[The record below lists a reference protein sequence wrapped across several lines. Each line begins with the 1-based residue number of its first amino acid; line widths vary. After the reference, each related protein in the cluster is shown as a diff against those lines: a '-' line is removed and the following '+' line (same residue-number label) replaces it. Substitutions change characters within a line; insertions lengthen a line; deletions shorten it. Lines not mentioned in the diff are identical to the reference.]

1 MNKLTSTILNTL
13 KPLFELHGNIE
24 LIIAYS
30 GGIDSQVLLHA
41 LVQLK
46 QNKLIS
52 NEITVCHVN
61 HGLSDNAECWQKL
74 AEQECT
80 KLSVNLV
87 VKRVNLQSKAQ
98 QSLEALARDARY
110 NALKTLRDKKSI
122 VLTGHHSDDQSE
134 TFLLALKRGAGLK
147 GLSAMS
153 VQTPLGQHL
162 LVRPLLSVSRQEI
175 EDYAK
180 THLLS
185 WVEDE
190 SNLDTCFDRNFI
202 RQEIIPLLRERW
214 PSINNTINR
223 SASHCLAG
231 QELLDELG
239 EQDLTVCK
247 AGETSLY
254 IHALMALSPARFN
267 NLIRFFM
274 AQQDCLMPST
284 EQVKQVRQQLLAD
297 EDKNPQIKVAEQVFR
312 RFRNTL
318 FLTPEYNDI
327 SDWQGQVELLQDAL
341 SLSNKVLVLPDNL
354 GELVFNI
361 NTVTS
366 SNQCTNKNKPL
377 PRISLPKQ
385 GQQVSVRFCHENP
398 KCLPHFR
405 QHSRTVKKVLQ
416 ELNIAP
422 WQRKRIAFLYYDN
435 ELVAAI
441 GHFICQPF
449 IESDPKLGMRI
460 EHSNTKSIKLFPT
473 QRELKGLEARH

>member
-1 MNKLTSTILNTL
+1 MNIITSALQNTL
-13 KPLFELHGNIE
+13 KTLFETHGNIE
-24 LIIAYS
+24 LIVAYS

-46 QNKLIS
+46 QNKIIN

-61 HGLSDNAECWQKL
+61 HGLSGNAERWQKL
-74 AEQECT
+74 AEQECI
-80 KLSVNLV
+80 KLSVNLI
-87 VKRVNLQSKAQ
+87 VKRVNVRSKAQ

-110 NALKTLRDKKSI
+110 NALKSLREKKSV

-153 VQTPLGQHL
+153 VQTQLDQHL
-162 LVRPLLSVSRQEI
+162 LVRPLLNVARQEI
-175 EDYAK
+175 ENYAEN
-180 THLLS
+180 HQLS

-202 RQEIIPLLRERW
+202 RQKIIPLLRERW

-231 QELLDELG
+231 QELLDELA

-247 AGETSLY
+247 TGDSGL
-254 IHALMALSPARFN
+254 HVSALTTLSPARFN

-274 AQQDCLMPST
+274 AQQGCLMPST
-284 EQVKQVRQQLLAD
+284 EQVNQVRLQLQAD
-297 EDKNPQIKVAEQVFR
+297 EDKSPQIKVAEQVFR
-312 RFRNTL
+312 RFKNTL
-318 FLTPEYNDI
+318 FLTPEYSDI
-327 SDWQGQVELLQDAL
+327 SNWQGQVDLFQDTL
-341 SLSNKVLVLPDNL
+341 MFGNNVLVLPDNL
-354 GELVFNI
+354 GELSFNTNVVI
-361 NTVTS
+361 NTDS
-366 SNQCTNKNKPL
+366 RTNL
-377 PRISLPKQ
+377 PRISLPML

-449 IESDPKLGMRI
+449 IESDPKLGMQI
-460 EHSNTKSIKLFPT
+460 DHAKLT
-473 QRELKGLEARH
+473 S

>member
-1 MNKLTSTILNTL
+1 MNHITSALHHSL
-13 KPLFELHGNIE
+13 KNLFEVHGNIE

-46 QNKLIS
+46 QKKLIS
-52 NEITVCHVN
+52 NKITVCHVN
-61 HGLSDNAECWQKL
+61 HGLSDNAQSWQKL
-74 AEQECT
+74 AEQECS
-80 KLSVNLV
+80 KLSVKLV
-87 VKRVNLQSKAQ
+87 VKCVNVQGKAQ
-98 QSLEALARDARY
+98 HSLEALARDARY
-110 NALKTLRDKKSI
+110 SALKSLRDEKSI

-153 VQTPLGQHL
+153 EQTTLGQHL

-175 EDYAK
+175 EGYAK
-180 THLLS
+180 THQLT

-202 RQEIIPLLRERW
+202 RQKIMPLLRERW

-223 SASHCLAG
+223 SASHCLSG
-231 QELLDELG
+231 QALLDELG
-239 EQDLTVCK
+239 AQDLILCK
-247 AGETSLY
+247 ASDMSL
-254 IHALMALSPARFN
+254 HVDVLMALSPARFN

-274 AQQDCLMPST
+274 TQQNYLMPST
-284 EQVKQVRQQLLAD
+284 EQLSQVRQQLLAE
-297 EDKNPQIKVAEQVFR
+297 EDKNPQIKVAQHVFR
-312 RFRNTL
+312 RYKNTL
-318 FLTPEYNDI
+318 FLTPEFTDI
-327 SDWQGQVELLQDAL
+327 SDWHQQVDLFKGSLLVENA
-341 SLSNKVLVLPDNL
+341 VLELPDNL
-354 GELVFNI
+354 GELDFTTNAV
-361 NTVTS
+361 
-366 SNQCTNKNKPL
+366 SNPSLSTKL
-377 PRISLPKQ
+377 PHISLPEY
-385 GQQVSVRFCHENP
+385 GQRVSVRFRHENP

-441 GHFICQPF
+441 GHFICQPY
-449 IESDPKLGMRI
+449 IETNPKLGMQI
-460 EHSNTKSIKLFPT
+460 YQTK
-473 QRELKGLEARH
+473 

>member
-1 MNKLTSTILNTL
+1 MNIITSALQNTL
-13 KPLFELHGNIE
+13 KTLFETHGNIE

-46 QNKLIS
+46 QNKLIN

-61 HGLSDNAECWQKL
+61 HGLSGNAERWQKL
-74 AEQECT
+74 AEQECI
-80 KLSVNLV
+80 KLSVNLI
-87 VKRVNLQSKAQ
+87 VKRVNVRSKAQ

-110 NALKTLRDKKSI
+110 NALKSLRDKKSV

-153 VQTPLGQHL
+153 VQTKLGQHL
-162 LVRPLLSVSRQEI
+162 LIRPLLNVTRQEI
-175 EDYAK
+175 ENYAEN
-180 THLLS
+180 HQLS

-190 SNLDTCFDRNFI
+190 SNLDTSFDRNFI
-202 RQEIIPLLRERW
+202 RQKIIPLLRERW

-231 QELLDELG
+231 QELLDELA

-247 AGETSLY
+247 TGDSGL
-254 IHALMALSPARFN
+254 HVSALTTLSPARFN

-274 AQQDCLMPST
+274 AQQGCLMPST
-284 EQVKQVRQQLLAD
+284 EQVNQVRLQLQAD
-297 EDKNPQIKVAEQVFR
+297 EDKSPQIKVAEQVFR
-312 RFRNTL
+312 RFKNTL
-318 FLTPEYNDI
+318 FLTPEYSDI
-327 SDWQGQVELLQDAL
+327 SNWQGQVDLFQDTL
-341 SLSNKVLVLPDNL
+341 IFGNKVLVLPDNL
-354 GELVFNI
+354 GELSFNRNVVI
-361 NTVTS
+361 NADS
-366 SNQCTNKNKPL
+366 RINL
-377 PRISLPKQ
+377 PRISLPMP
-385 GQQVSVRFCHENP
+385 GQQVNVRFCHENP

-416 ELNIAP
+416 ELNIPP

-449 IESDPKLGMRI
+449 IESDPKLGMQI
-460 EHSNTKSIKLFPT
+460 DHAKLT
-473 QRELKGLEARH
+473 S

>member
-1 MNKLTSTILNTL
+1 MVLNCRLFFMNHITSALHNTL
-13 KPLFELHGNIE
+13 KNLFETYGNIE

-46 QNKLIS
+46 QKKLIS

-61 HGLSDNAECWQKL
+61 HGLSDNAKRWQKI
-74 AEQECT
+74 AEQECS
-80 KLSVNLV
+80 KLSVKLV
-87 VKRVNLQSKAQ
+87 VKCVNVQERAQ

-110 NALKTLRDKKSI
+110 SALKSLRVEKSI

-153 VQTPLGQHL
+153 EQSTLGQHL
-162 LVRPLLSVSRQEI
+162 LVRPLLSVSRQAI

-180 THLLS
+180 THELT

-202 RQEIIPLLRERW
+202 RQEIMPLLRDRW
-214 PSINNTINR
+214 PSITNTINR
-223 SASHCLAG
+223 SASHCLSG
-231 QELLDELG
+231 QLLLDELG
-239 EQDLTVCK
+239 AQDLTLCK
-247 AGETSLY
+247 ACDMGL
-254 IHALMALSPARFN
+254 HVDVLMTLSAARFN

-284 EQVKQVRQQLLAD
+284 EQVNQVRLQLQAE
-297 EDKNPQIKVAEQVFR
+297 EDKNPQIKVGEQVFR
-312 RFRNTL
+312 RFKNTL
-318 FLTPEYNDI
+318 FLTSEFTDI
-327 SDWQGQVELLQDAL
+327 SDWHQQIELFKGSQFVENEVL
-341 SLSNKVLVLPDNL
+341 SLPDKL
-354 GELVFNI
+354 GELLFTTK
-361 NTVTS
+361 TVLSDNLST
-366 SNQCTNKNKPL
+366 KL
-377 PRISLPKQ
+377 PRISLPKE
-385 GQQVSVRFCHENP
+385 GQQVSVRFRHDNP

-405 QHSRTVKKVLQ
+405 QHSRAVKKVLQ

-441 GHFICQPF
+441 GHFVCQPF
-449 IESDPKLGMRI
+449 VETNPKLGMQI
-460 EHSNTKSIKLFPT
+460 YQTN
-473 QRELKGLEARH
+473 